1 MTEKVLLKAVLV
13 YVVTKTEVL
22 LSVKQDKIGAGCLNG
37 YGGGIEE
44 KDTSNAQA
52 AIREAEE
59 ESGGLIVKPEA
70 LLLVAVVDFHNRTH
84 DGKVFTCRVYV
95 YLLSDWEGEAQTTG
109 EMANPTWFSKDELPL
124 EKLMLADP
132 FWLPRVLAGET
143 LYVEAWYGPEQKSL
157 EREVKVTSLSQE
169 ELNRL

>member
-22 LSVKQDKIGAGCLNG
+22 LAVKQDKIGAGCLNG
-37 YGGGIEE
+37 YGGGIEKE
-44 KDTSNAQA
+44 DVSHIQA
-52 AIREAEE
+52 AIRETGE

-70 LLLVAVVDFHNRTH
+70 LHLVAVVDFHNRTH
-84 DGKVFTCRVYV
+84 EGKKFTCRVYV
-95 YLLSDWEGEAQTTG
+95 YLLNQWEGTARTTK
-109 EMANPTWFSKDELPL
+109 EMANPTWFPKDDLPFNM
-124 EKLMLADP
+124 LMPADP

-143 LYVEAWYGPEQKSL
+143 MYVEAWYGPEQKVL
-157 EREVKVTSLSQE
+157 EREVKVTLISQE